1 MSPATAGWLVDYEN
15 LGMAGKKRSRP
26 QLLSSTRPAIGKATG
41 ALSSRRTRSIV
52 RTHHNLRK
60 QLDAATS
67 VNDGQAVAELQ
78 GKIAAAVGLK
88 QYQRASEQ
96 GQSADRGGDSSK
108 ILVDWF
114 TETGNARNSPMR
126 LLEVGAL
133 RVDNA
138 CSRSGFFEI
147 ERIDLRSQHPLIKE
161 QDFMKRSTPKTS
173 DLPAEGFDIISLSL
187 VVNFVSNAQQRGD
200 MLRRAGCFLRQGPGE
215 EANATKLLPAIFL
228 VLPAPCVMNSRYL
241 DEGRLEAIMA
251 SLGYRMG
258 RRKLAS
264 KLIYYLWFFDGSDPN
279 VQRDFKKKEIR
290 PGLTRNNFAIVLNP
304 D

>member
-1 MSPATAGWLVDYEN
+1 
-15 LGMAGKKRSRP
+15 MAGKRRSRP
-26 QLLSSTRPAIGKATG
+26 HLLSSTRPPISKPTS
-41 ALSSRRTRSIV
+41 ALSSRKTRSIV
-52 RTHHNLRK
+52 RTHHTLQK

-67 VNDGQAVAELQ
+67 MNDSHAVAKLQ
-78 GKIAAAVGLK
+78 RKIAAAGGLK

-108 ILVDWF
+108 ILVDWLKD
-114 TETGNARNSPMR
+114 TGKARHSSMR

-138 CSRSGFFEI
+138 CSKSEIIEI

-161 QDFMKRSTPKTS
+161 QDFMKRSIPETIN
-173 DLPAEGFDIISLSL
+173 LPEEGFDVISLSL
-187 VVNFVSNAQQRGD
+187 VVNFVSNAQERGE
-200 MLRRAGCFLRQGPGE
+200 MLRRASQFLRQGAGE
-215 EANATKLLPAIFL
+215 EASATEPLPAIFL

-241 DEGRLEAIMA
+241 DEGRLEAVMA

-258 RRKLAS
+258 RRKLTS
-264 KLIYYLWFFDGSDPN
+264 KLVYYLWSFEGSESS

-290 PGLTRNNFAIVLNP
+290 SGLTRNNFAIVLNP

>member
-1 MSPATAGWLVDYEN
+1 
-15 LGMAGKKRSRP
+15 MAGKRRSRP
-26 QLLSSTRPAIGKATG
+26 HLLSSTRPAISKPTG
-41 ALSSRRTRSIV
+41 ALSSRKTRSII
-52 RTHHNLRK
+52 RTHHTLQK

-67 VNDGQAVAELQ
+67 MNDSHTVAKLQ
-78 GKIAAAVGLK
+78 GKIAAAGGLK
-88 QYQRASEQ
+88 QYQRASAQ

-114 TETGNARNSPMR
+114 TETGKAIHSPMR

-138 CSRSGFFEI
+138 CSKSGLFEI

-161 QDFMKRSTPKTS
+161 QDFMERSTPQTS
-173 DLPAEGFDIISLSL
+173 DLPTEGFDVISLSL

-200 MLRRAGCFLRQGPGE
+200 MLRRAGQFLRREPGE
-215 EANATKLLPAIFL
+215 EANATELLPAIFL

-258 RRKLAS
+258 RRKLTS
-264 KLIYYLWFFDGSDPN
+264 KLLCYLWSFEGSDSI
-279 VQRDFKKKEIR
+279 VQGDFRKTEIR
-290 PGLTRNNFAIVLNP
+290 SGLTRNNFAIVLNP

>member
-1 MSPATAGWLVDYEN
+1 
-15 LGMAGKKRSRP
+15 MAGKKRSRP
-26 QLLSSTRPAIGKATG
+26 HLLSSTRPAISKPTG
-41 ALSSRRTRSIV
+41 ALSSRRTQSIV
-52 RTHHNLRK
+52 RTHHTLQK

-67 VNDGQAVAELQ
+67 VNDGDAVAELQ
-78 GKIAAAVGLK
+78 SKIAAAGGLK

-96 GQSADRGGDSSK
+96 GQSADRGGDSSR

-114 TETGNARNSPMR
+114 TETGKARHSPMR

-138 CSRSGFFEI
+138 CSKSGFFEI

-161 QDFMKRSTPKTS
+161 QDFMKRSTPETCNLS
-173 DLPAEGFDIISLSL
+173 TEGFDVISLSL
-187 VVNFVSNAQQRGD
+187 VVNFVGNAQERGE
-200 MLRRAGCFLRQGPGE
+200 MLRRASQFLRHGPGE
-215 EANATKLLPAIFL
+215 GANVTTLLPAIFL

-241 DEGRLEAIMA
+241 DERRLEAIMA

-258 RRKLAS
+258 RRKLTS
-264 KLIYYLWFFDGSDPN
+264 KLVYYLWSFEGSGSN
-279 VQRDFKKKEIR
+279 VRRDFKKKEIR
-290 PGLTRNNFAIVLNP
+290 SGVTRNNFAILLNP